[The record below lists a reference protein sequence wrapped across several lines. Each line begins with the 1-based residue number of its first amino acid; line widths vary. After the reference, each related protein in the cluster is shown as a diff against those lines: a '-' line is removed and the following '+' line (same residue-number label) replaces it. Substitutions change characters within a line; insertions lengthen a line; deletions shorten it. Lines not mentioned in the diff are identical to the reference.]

1 MSKRDLLLFGAG
13 GHSKSIID
21 IIESKN
27 QWKIF
32 GLVGDIFQVKNH
44 ILGYEIIGTDEDI
57 ARIREKI
64 SVAVIAIGKIGNCD
78 KRRNLIN
85 KLEMLDFE
93 FPLVSSSSSIV
104 SKHASIGEGSTV
116 GHGAI
121 INAAADIGKH
131 CILNTRCLIEHDTK
145 IGDNCHISTGAILN
159 GGVKIGNNVFIGSG
173 AIIKENVV
181 IKSGSIIGMGSIVL
195 KNVNSGVF
203 YNKI

>member
-159 GGVKIGNNVFIGSG
+159 GGVEIGYDCFIGSN
-173 AIIKENVV
+173 AIIREGLKLPPKTV
-181 IKSGSIIGMGSIVL
+181 ISAGKTIMGWPL
-195 KNVNSGVF
+195 K
-203 YNKI
+203 KI